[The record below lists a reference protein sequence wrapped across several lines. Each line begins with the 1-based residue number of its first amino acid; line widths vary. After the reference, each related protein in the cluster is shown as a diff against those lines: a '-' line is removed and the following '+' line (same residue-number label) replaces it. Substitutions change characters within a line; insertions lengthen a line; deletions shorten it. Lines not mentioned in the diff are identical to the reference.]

1 MSWASDIGDW
11 IGGSSTGGASGWVD
25 TNSSW
30 LKPVVNLVGGAM
42 SQTNS
47 DNAQS
52 QYIDYLKA
60 NGLPKR
66 KEDREV
72 IIMRIIDHEFDYICQ
87 ASSEDLK
94 DQFAIWKQLL
104 NTSS

>member
-1 MSWASDIGDW
+1 MKQTENLRELRDIYMQFFKQMVNEWSDEMI
-11 IGGSSTGGASGWVD
+11 
-25 TNSSW
+25 
-30 LKPVVNLVGGAM
+30 
-42 SQTNS
+42 
-47 DNAQS
+47 
-52 QYIDYLKA
+52 IDYLKA

-104 NTSS
+104 NASS